1 MTGPAFER
9 FRYLHKGE
17 EDALSYC
24 SNCKNCDIACPNGV
38 PISVFNMLAK
48 AETSQGLRLFA
59 RDYIVAHGDLFYSFL
74 RYFPSFLVNFGM
86 LNPLTRI
93 FLDRIGVARRAAL
106 PAFCDKPF
114 LKRLNAVKQPQT
126 DEKVIFFPGCY
137 VNMYDPEAGLALV
150 KLLNRLNVEV
160 VAPEGLVCCGV
171 PLISS
176 GFYKECKKNAEKNL
190 KILSKY
196 RGAPIITV
204 CPSCALMIKHDYAE
218 LFPEIA
224 AKDIKIVDPSEFIL
238 EHQNLKNLEFEEESR
253 KLSYHSPCHQRAL
266 GIGKPALELMKL
278 LPSTAVC
285 DLDAGCCGISG
296 SYGFKKEKYR
306 ISLSV
311 GKNLFD
317 SLKAA
322 DTELALTECGTCKVQ
337 ITANTRIKTVHPL
350 SLLAERLI

>member
-17 EDALSYC
+17 EEALSYC
-24 SNCKNCDIACPNGV
+24 SNCKNCDISCPNGV

-48 AETSQGLRLFA
+48 AETPQSLRIFA
-59 RDYIVAHGDLFYSFL
+59 RDYIVAHGDFFYSFL

-93 FLDRIGVARRAAL
+93 FLDRIGIARRAPL
-106 PAFCDKPF
+106 PSFCDKPF
-114 LKRLNAVKQPQT
+114 LKRLKAVDQPKT

-137 VNMYDPEAGLALV
+137 VNMYDPEAGLSLI

-160 VAPEGLVCCGV
+160 IVPEGLACCGV

-176 GFYKECKKNAEKNL
+176 GFYKENKKNAEKNL
-190 KILSKY
+190 KILIKY
-196 RGAPIITV
+196 KDFPILTV

-218 LFPEIA
+218 LFPELP

-238 EHQNLKNLEFEEESR
+238 DHPNLNNLEFETESR
-253 KLSYHSPCHQRAL
+253 KLSYHIPCHQKAL
-266 GIGKPALELMKL
+266 GIGKPALDLINL
-278 LPSTAVC
+278 LPSTKIN

-317 SLKAA
+317 DLIKS

-337 ITANTRIKTVHPL
+337 ITANTKIKTVHPL
-350 SLLAERLI
+350 TLLAERLM